1 MIQVSDLSFSYPGQT
16 EVAIRGLDFSIA
28 AGEIFGFLG
37 PSGAGKT
44 TTQKILF
51 KLLTGYTGSALIDGK
66 EVRDWD
72 IDLYHR
78 IGVSFEL
85 PNHYLKLTALEN
97 LDFFGAFYQ
106 KHYRTAMEL
115 LAMVGMENAANQK
128 VGAFSKGMKMR
139 LNFVRALQH
148 DPEIL
153 FLDEPTSGMDPANAH
168 LIKNLIRQLQQ
179 EGKTI
184 FITTH
189 QMHDAQELCD
199 RVAFLVDGRIRALDT
214 PQALQ
219 LAYSNKTVEVHFREG
234 DLVKSYGLNGLG
246 ANEEFLQD
254 LQQMEIVTI
263 HSREASLDAVFM
275 EVTGKSL
282 V

>member
-1 MIQVSDLSFSYPGQT
+1 MIQVSSLSFTYAGQT
-16 EVAIRGLDFSIA
+16 GPAIHDLEFAISP
-28 AGEIFGFLG
+28 GEIFGFLG

-51 KLLTGYTGSALIDGK
+51 KLLAGYSGSALIDGR

-97 LDFFGAFYQ
+97 LNFFGAFYQ
-106 KHYRTAMEL
+106 QHYRNAVDL
-115 LAMVGMENAANQK
+115 LAMVGLENAANQK

-139 LNFVRALQH
+139 LNFIRALQH
-148 DPEIL
+148 NPEIL

-168 LIKNLIRQLQQ
+168 LIKDLIRQLQG

-214 PQALQ
+214 PKSLQ
-219 LAYSNKTVEVHFREG
+219 LAYSSRTVEVQFRDSDG
-234 DLVKSYGLNGLG
+234 VKTYALDGLG
-246 ANEEFLQD
+246 TNPEFLND
-254 LQQMEIVTI
+254 LHGREVVTI

>member
-1 MIQVSDLSFSYPGQT
+1 MIQVSELSFTYPQRQQA
-16 EVAIRGLDFSIA
+16 AIADLNFDIA

-51 KLLTGYTGSALIDGK
+51 KLLPGYQGSASIDGK
-66 EVRDWD
+66 EVRDWG
-72 IDLYHR
+72 IELYHR

-97 LDFFGAFYQ
+97 LQFFGDFYHKQ
-106 KHYRTAMEL
+106 YRKPIDL
-115 LAMVGMENAANQK
+115 LAMVGLENAANEK

-168 LIKNLIRQLQQ
+168 LVKDLIRQLQQ

-189 QMHDAQELCD
+189 QMYDAQELCD

-214 PQALQ
+214 PKSLQ
-219 LAYSNKTVEVHFREG
+219 LAYSRKTVDVLFKG
-234 DLVKSYGLNGLG
+234 DQLVKSYGLDGLG
-246 ANEEFLQD
+246 QNSGFWQD
-254 LQQMEIVTI
+254 LQTREVVTI
-263 HSREASLDAVFM
+263 HSREATLDAVFM

-282 V
+282 S